1 MKGVVVDMV
10 EKLLLG
16 LVGCVVVIGIL
27 SGYFTYQANKH
38 FCQRHYAEIPLQDC
52 IGSDRYRINK

>member
-1 MKGVVVDMV
+1 MV